1 MYKEQDMTDVKQLPE
16 AFLKEMEQLLGDEYE
31 AYIKS
36 YEEAWKPGLRVNTL
50 KIMPE
55 EFKNLSHLELTP
67 VDWTEKGFYYEDTER
82 PARHPFYYAGL
93 YYLQEPS
100 AMAPAAVLPVE
111 PGDKVL
117 DVCAAPGGKS
127 TELAAKLQGKG
138 MLVSNDISYS
148 RARALLKNL
157 ELAGAENISVLSEEP
172 GKLAAVWPEFFD
184 KILVDAPCSG
194 EGMFRREEDMVK
206 DWVSRGPSY
215 YSSIQREILEQ
226 AVAMLK
232 PGGMMLYST
241 CTFAKL
247 EDEDTIQWILEEE
260 PDLEL
265 VPIEPWEGACG
276 GFDGMPVIRLFPHK
290 IEGEGHF
297 LALLRKKD
305 TQAPDGGKFSGS
317 IGSDNRSGAA
327 SGKDS
332 AQVRRLEQESDF
344 GQWEAMLTQ
353 ALDHSRIMV
362 RDGMVYYLPKC
373 FDRSWNLRYLRTGLL
388 LGEWKKNRFEPSQA
402 AAMALPMKEFSQ
414 TVSLS
419 AEDDRTIR
427 YLKGET
433 VFPTPEESSGLKK
446 GWVLIGVDG
455 YPLGWAKYTGSNFK
469 NKYYPG
475 WRWQ

>member
-1 MYKEQDMTDVKQLPE
+1 M
-16 AFLKEMEQLLGDEYE
+16 AF
-31 AYIKS
+31 
-36 YEEAWKPGLRVNTL
+36 R
-50 KIMPE
+50 
-55 EFKNLSHLELTP
+55 
-67 VDWTEKGFYYEDTER
+67 
-82 PARHPFYYAGL
+82 
-93 YYLQEPS
+93 S

-241 CTFAKL
+241 CTFSKK
-247 EDEDTIQWILEEE
+247 EDEENVAYILEKY
-260 PDLEL
+260 PSMEL
-265 VPIEPWEGACG
+265 VPIDKEQFKGLSD
-276 GFDGMPVIRLFPHK
+276 GFGYPQTARLFPHR
-290 IEGEGHF
+290 IQGEGHF
-297 LALLRKKD
+297 LALFHKKED
-305 TQAPDGGKFSGS
+305 ENGSG
-317 IGSDNRSGAA
+317 SGAA
-327 SGKDS
+327 VLRLSGDEKEASKRAKEAGKQEDLMKFLKNC
-332 AQVRRLEQESDF
+332 RKEWDLGRIYIRDEQ
-344 GQWEAMLTQ
+344 
-353 ALDHSRIMV
+353 
-362 RDGMVYYLPKC
+362 VYYLPEGLKTGLP
-373 FDRSWNLRYLRTGLL
+373 LRFLRTGLH
-388 LGEWKKNRFEPSQA
+388 LGELKKGRFEPSQA
-402 AAMALPMKEFSQ
+402 FAMALKKDEYPVRLDLK
-414 TVSLS
+414 T
-419 AEDDRTIR
+419 EDERVIR

-433 VFPTPEESSGLKK
+433 IILVNEEEPVK
-446 GWVLIGVDG
+446 GWCLVTVEGF
-455 YPLGWAKYTGSNFK
+455 PLGWAKGNGMTLK
-469 NKYYPG
+469 NKYYAG

>member
-1 MYKEQDMTDVKQLPE
+1 
-16 AFLKEMEQLLGDEYE
+16 
-31 AYIKS
+31 
-36 YEEAWKPGLRVNTL
+36 
-50 KIMPE
+50 
-55 EFKNLSHLELTP
+55 
-67 VDWTEKGFYYEDTER
+67 
-82 PARHPFYYAGL
+82 
-93 YYLQEPS
+93 
-100 AMAPAAVLPVE
+100 MAPAAVLPVC
-111 PGDKVL
+111 PDDKVL
-117 DVCAAPGGKS
+117 DLCAAPGGKS
-127 TELAAKLQGKG
+127 TELGARLQGEG
-138 MLVSNDISYS
+138 LLVSNDISNS
-148 RARALLKNL
+148 RAKALLKNL
-157 ELAGAENISVLSEEP
+157 ELFGIPNICVTSETPE
-172 GKLAAVWPEFFD
+172 KLASVFGPYFD

-194 EGMFRREEDMVK
+194 EGMFRK
-206 DWVSRGPSY
+206 DPDLIKSWLERGPEY
-215 YSSIQREILEQ
+215 YAPIQRQILKS
-226 AVAMLK
+226 AAAMLK
-232 PGGMMLYST
+232 PGGMLLYST

-276 GFDGMPVIRLFPHK
+276 GFDGMQVIRLFPHK

-305 TQAPDGGKFSGS
+305 AQAPDGGKLSGN
-317 IGSDNRSGAA
+317 IGSDNGSGAA

-332 AQVRRLEQESDF
+332 AQVHRLEQESDF

-414 TVSLS
+414 TVSLP

-433 VFPTPEESSGLKK
+433 VFPTPEEASGLKK

>member
-1 MYKEQDMTDVKQLPE
+1 MTDVKQLPE

-241 CTFAKL
+241 CTFSKK
-247 EDEDTIQWILEEE
+247 EDEENVAYILEN
-260 PDLEL
+260 
-265 VPIEPWEGACG
+265 IHPWNWFLLIKSSLRDFRMVLDIHRLPACSHTG
-276 GFDGMPVIRLFPHK
+276 SRGKDN
-290 IEGEGHF
+290 F
-297 LALLRKKD
+297 LALFHKKED
-305 TQAPDGGKFSGS
+305 ENGSG
-317 IGSDNRSGAA
+317 SGAA
-327 SGKDS
+327 VLRLSGDEKEAS
-332 AQVRRLEQESDF
+332 KRAKEAGKQED
-344 GQWEAMLTQ
+344 L
-353 ALDHSRIMV
+353 
-362 RDGMVYYLPKC
+362 
-373 FDRSWNLRYLRTGLL
+373 
-388 LGEWKKNRFEPSQA
+388 
-402 AAMALPMKEFSQ
+402 MKF
-414 TVSLS
+414 
-419 AEDDRTIR
+419 
-427 YLKGET
+427 
-433 VFPTPEESSGLKK
+433 LKK
-446 GWVLIGVDG
+446 LQEGMGFRPYL
-455 YPLGWAKYTGSNFK
+455 
-469 NKYYPG
+469 YPG
-475 WRWQ
+475 

>member
-1 MYKEQDMTDVKQLPE
+1 
-16 AFLKEMEQLLGDEYE
+16 
-31 AYIKS
+31 
-36 YEEAWKPGLRVNTL
+36 
-50 KIMPE
+50 
-55 EFKNLSHLELTP
+55 
-67 VDWTEKGFYYEDTER
+67 
-82 PARHPFYYAGL
+82 
-93 YYLQEPS
+93 
-100 AMAPAAVLPVE
+100 MAPAAVLPVC

-117 DVCAAPGGKS
+117 DLCAAPGGKS
-127 TELAAKLQGKG
+127 TELGARLQGEG
-138 MLVSNDISYS
+138 LLVSNDISNS
-148 RARALLKNL
+148 RAKALLKNL
-157 ELAGAENISVLSEEP
+157 ELFGIPNICVTSETPE
-172 GKLAAVWPEFFD
+172 KLASVFGPYFD

-194 EGMFRREEDMVK
+194 EGMFRK
-206 DWVSRGPSY
+206 DPDLIKSWLERGPEY
-215 YSSIQREILEQ
+215 YAPIQRQILKS
-226 AVAMLK
+226 AAAMLK
-232 PGGMMLYST
+232 PGGMLLYST

-297 LALLRKKD
+297 LALLRKKS

-455 YPLGWAKYTGSNFK
+455 YPLGWAQYTGSNFK

>member
-1 MYKEQDMTDVKQLPE
+1 
-16 AFLKEMEQLLGDEYE
+16 
-31 AYIKS
+31 
-36 YEEAWKPGLRVNTL
+36 
-50 KIMPE
+50 
-55 EFKNLSHLELTP
+55 
-67 VDWTEKGFYYEDTER
+67 
-82 PARHPFYYAGL
+82 
-93 YYLQEPS
+93 
-100 AMAPAAVLPVE
+100 MAPAAVLPVC

-117 DVCAAPGGKS
+117 DLCAAPGGKS
-127 TELAAKLQGKG
+127 TELGARLQGEG
-138 MLVSNDISYS
+138 LLVSNDISNS
-148 RARALLKNL
+148 RAKALLKNL
-157 ELAGAENISVLSEEP
+157 ELFGIPNICVTSETPE
-172 GKLAAVWPEFFD
+172 KLASVFGPYFD

-194 EGMFRREEDMVK
+194 EGMFRK
-206 DWVSRGPSY
+206 DPDLIKSWLERGPEY
-215 YSSIQREILEQ
+215 YAPIQRQILKS
-226 AVAMLK
+226 AAAMLK
-232 PGGMMLYST
+232 PGGMLLYST

-297 LALLRKKD
+297 LALLRKKG

-446 GWVLIGVDG
+446 GWVLIGVDD
-455 YPLGWAKYTGSNFK
+455 YPLGWAKYNGSNFK

>member
-1 MYKEQDMTDVKQLPE
+1 
-16 AFLKEMEQLLGDEYE
+16 
-31 AYIKS
+31 
-36 YEEAWKPGLRVNTL
+36 
-50 KIMPE
+50 
-55 EFKNLSHLELTP
+55 
-67 VDWTEKGFYYEDTER
+67 
-82 PARHPFYYAGL
+82 
-93 YYLQEPS
+93 
-100 AMAPAAVLPVE
+100 MAPAAVLPVC

-117 DVCAAPGGKS
+117 DLCAAPGGKS
-127 TELAAKLQGKG
+127 TELGARLQGEG
-138 MLVSNDISYS
+138 LLVSNDISNS
-148 RARALLKNL
+148 RAKALLKNL
-157 ELAGAENISVLSEEP
+157 ELFGIPNICVTSETPEKLTSVFGP
-172 GKLAAVWPEFFD
+172 YFD

-194 EGMFRREEDMVK
+194 EGMFRK
-206 DWVSRGPSY
+206 DPDLIKSWLERGPEY
-215 YSSIQREILEQ
+215 YAPIQRQILKS
-226 AVAMLK
+226 AAAMLK
-232 PGGMMLYST
+232 PGGMLLYST

-327 SGKDS
+327 SGKNS

-344 GQWEAMLTQ
+344 GQWETMLTQ

-414 TVSLS
+414 TVSLP